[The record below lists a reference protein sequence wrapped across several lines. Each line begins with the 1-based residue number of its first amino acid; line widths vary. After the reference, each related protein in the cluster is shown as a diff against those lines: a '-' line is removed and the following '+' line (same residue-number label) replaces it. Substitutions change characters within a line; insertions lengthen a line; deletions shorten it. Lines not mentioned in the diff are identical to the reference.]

1 MTRVVRIAPFF
12 PCHNRGMQA
21 LLGSFIDQGRSW
33 GCRIIANHMICGLEG
48 LNRREVDAD
57 GILFFVG
64 IPERQRHYRAFGLP
78 IVGLSAALAEP
89 LVPSVWPDNREIG
102 ALAAQH
108 LSELGLEH
116 LAFAAFDQGQHFV
129 RERRLGFLAGARRAD
144 RVIDLSLP
152 RAAWEADR
160 DGFLARLHAL
170 PRPCGILAVDDL
182 HAVLL
187 LNQLR
192 LAGRNVPTDTLV
204 IGVNDDDS
212 LIPFVDPPLTSIRLS
227 YEAIGR
233 QAADLMGVQLTVGRA
248 SHLPVIIGGATL
260 VPRASTR
267 PAPGQ
272 DLDLLRALAFIHE
285 HARHR
290 PLDAEEVARSIGAS
304 RKTLDRR
311 CLAGLGHS
319 AAEEIA
325 AVRRQHLEGLL
336 RDTDWPIQRIAV
348 ELGITE
354 VTRLIHWCRRQTG
367 LNPTDLRHRLK
378 QGRQGQIL

>member
-1 MTRVVRIAPFF
+1 
-12 PCHNRGMQA
+12 MQA
-21 LLGSFIDQGRSW
+21 LLGAFIDQGRPW
-33 GCRIIANHMICGLEG
+33 GCRIIANHMQAGLEIMG
-48 LNRREVDAD
+48 RREVDAD
-57 GILFFVG
+57 GLLLFVG
-64 IPERQRHYRAFGLP
+64 ILERQRHFRDFGLP
-78 IVGLSAALAEP
+78 IVGLSSALSDP
-89 LVPSVWPDNREIG
+89 ILPSVWPDNREIG

-108 LSELGLEH
+108 LSELGMDH

-129 RERRLGFLAGARRAD
+129 HERWQGFLAGARRAG
-144 RVIDLSLP
+144 RVTDLRLP
-152 RAAWEADR
+152 RATWEADR
-160 DGFLARLHAL
+160 DGFLDRLRGL

-187 LNQLR
+187 LNELR
-192 LAGRNVPTDTLV
+192 LAGRHVPSDVLLM
-204 IGVNDDDS
+204 GVNDDDA
-212 LIPFVDPPLTSIRLS
+212 LVPFVDPPLTSIRLP

-233 QAADLMGVQLTVGRA
+233 QAADLMGNQLAGGRVQEM
-248 SHLPVIIGGATL
+248 PVIIGGARL

-267 PAPGQ
+267 PTPGQ
-272 DLDLLRALAFIHE
+272 DLDLQRALVLIHE
-285 HARHR
+285 QARHR
-290 PLDAEEVARSIGAS
+290 PIDAEEVARHVGVS

-311 CLAGLGHS
+311 CQAGLGHP

-367 LNPTDLRHRLK
+367 LSPTDLRRQLQEEHRA
-378 QGRQGQIL
+378 